1 MILISLILLLR
12 NSKKG
17 IENRPI
23 ISGNFLKQPALK
35 KYKFSQKSNDFP
47 NANYVHEFG
56 FFVGLKNKVMSEI
69 ETKKLT
75 TNARI
80 KGELLHKNLLKISL
94 KFPDLINIYGKGLI
108 AAIVFNSKHKNINR
122 KCCY

>member
-1 MILISLILLLR
+1 MW
-12 NSKKG
+12 

-69 ETKKLT
+69 ETKKF
-75 TNARI
+75 TNIFYRAFTWRRLEEI
-80 KGELLHKNLLKISL
+80 
-94 KFPDLINIYGKGLI
+94 F
-108 AAIVFNSKHKNINR
+108 
-122 KCCY
+122 